1 MYSWYAIYHLSRKMK
16 IVIYF
21 VSVESLLTVERFSF
35 SPESVDVVEVEAS
48 AVNEEQEEMPMY
60 DGTDLSAESLD
71 CSELTVPSISTR
83 T

>member
-1 MYSWYAIYHLSRKMK
+1 M
-16 IVIYF
+16 
-21 VSVESLLTVERFSF
+21 TVECFSF
-35 SPESVDVVEVEAS
+35 RLECVDMVELEAS

-71 CSELTVPSISTR
+71 CSQLTVPSISTR